1 MAPGVRLSV
10 LEIVFTRVLSFECFF
25 NALTS
30 SRVQSRRIAR
40 FFFQTAVV
48 TISLFDFW
56 RCIFVTLPKRQTKVQ
71 CRVRQGPGG
80 ILGVTLDQSAQRA
93 EHWDTLALQLEY
105 PKPLQFI
112 TTAMTF

>member
-1 MAPGVRLSV
+1 VIAPTHNSPEGNLKY
-10 LEIVFTRVLSFECFF
+10 LETKFEG
-25 NALTS
+25 A
-30 SRVQSRRIAR
+30 
-40 FFFQTAVV
+40 V

-56 RCIFVTLPKRQTKVQ
+56 RCIFVTLPKRQRKVQ